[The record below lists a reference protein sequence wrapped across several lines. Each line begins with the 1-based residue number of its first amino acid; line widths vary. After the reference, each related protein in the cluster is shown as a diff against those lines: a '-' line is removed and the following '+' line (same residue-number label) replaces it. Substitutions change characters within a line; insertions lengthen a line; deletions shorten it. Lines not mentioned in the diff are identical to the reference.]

1 MTEAQIKEQIE
12 TLRQVTREALADPEV
27 ARIFLDDPR
36 IFPPQKKSSKKKKVN
51 ASQSTL

>member
-12 TLRQVTREALADPEV
+12 TLRQVTEEALRSEEV

-36 IFPPQKKSSKKKKVN
+36 IFPPKKKSGKKER
-51 ASQSTL
+51 